1 MLGITYLCLPNI
13 NWWFLEFFT
22 SLKFLNFIGLWYMTF
37 IAARSIN
44 LPLFDKN
51 IVMTGFRNKELE
63 EKIKGVGGKNASSVN
78 SKTFVLLVKSLEDT
92 SSKIEEAKKLEVRI
106 MIPDDFIREYEL

>member
-1 MLGITYLCLPNI
+1 MTKFIKWLQEVGI
-13 NWWFLEFFT
+13 
-22 SLKFLNFIGLWYMTF
+22 
-37 IAARSIN
+37 
-44 LPLFDKN
+44 FDFN
-51 IVMTGFRNKELE
+51 D
-63 EKIKGVGGKNASSVN
+63 VGGKNASSVN